1 MMDFMSRQACRT
13 VTRPASAMLKSEEWT
28 LLENVVPIRLKEI
41 QQLCKLL
48 TGTEGTGQS
57 DMAKGSANPSQGEQD
72 LEQSS
77 PEVK

>member
-1 MMDFMSRQACRT
+1 MKNNG
-13 VTRPASAMLKSEEWT
+13 LI

-41 QQLCKLL
+41 QQLYKLL